1 MERLAAAITESLI
14 KKADY
19 YIDLHGGDDYE
30 ELTPY
35 VYFAGVAK
43 PEIMEASRK
52 MAEQVDVPYMVQSN
66 VSTGGAY
73 NYAASTS
80 DIPAVLLERGCMG
93 TWEREEVDS
102 MRRDV
107 RNILCSIGAYNGIR
121 SHSTYYPLK
130 MDDVRYQCASVNGL
144 WYPVKKPGDIIHR
157 DEYLGEIR
165 DYEGNVQEICRAD
178 MDGVILYQV
187 SSLQVVEGG
196 PVITYGNIVR
206 EKDERK
212 TRIAQYWTRR
222 SDSEERNFTAPL
234 QADG

>member
-1 MERLAAAITESLI
+1 
-14 KKADY
+14 
-19 YIDLHGGDDYE
+19 
-30 ELTPY
+30 
-35 VYFAGVAK
+35 
-43 PEIMEASRK
+43 
-52 MAEQVDVPYMVQSN
+52 
-66 VSTGGAY
+66 
-73 NYAASTS
+73 
-80 DIPAVLLERGCMG
+80 
-93 TWEREEVDS
+93 

-144 WYPVKKPGDIIHR
+144 WYPVKKPGDIVHQ

-222 SDSEERNFTAPL
+222 SDSFWNREEQSFTVHL
-234 QADG
+234 QAAGWLSLRSICLRKRISGSWM

>member
-1 MERLAAAITESLI
+1 MLNREDFEKRAGSISWEDGKNLNRVFPGRKDGTKMERLAAAITESLI
-14 KKADY
+14 RKADY

-43 PEIMEASRK
+43 PEIVEASRK

-73 NYAASTS
+73 NYAASTFH
-80 DIPAVLLERGCMG
+80 IPAVLLERGCMG

-144 WYPVKKPGDIIHR
+144 W
-157 DEYLGEIR
+157 
-165 DYEGNVQEICRAD
+165 
-178 MDGVILYQV
+178 
-187 SSLQVVEGG
+187 
-196 PVITYGNIVR
+196 
-206 EKDERK
+206 
-212 TRIAQYWTRR
+212 
-222 SDSEERNFTAPL
+222 
-234 QADG
+234 

>member
-14 KKADY
+14 RKADY

-43 PEIMEASRK
+43 PEIVEASRK

-73 NYAASTS
+73 NYAASTC

-93 TWEREEVDS
+93 TWQREEVDS

-107 RNILCSIGAYNGIR
+107 RNILCSIGAYRRN
-121 SHSTYYPLK
+121 PLP
-130 MDDVRYQCASVNGL
+130 QHLLSS
-144 WYPVKKPGDIIHR
+144 
-157 DEYLGEIR
+157 E
-165 DYEGNVQEICRAD
+165 
-178 MDGVILYQV
+178 DG
-187 SSLQVVEGG
+187 
-196 PVITYGNIVR
+196 
-206 EKDERK
+206 
-212 TRIAQYWTRR
+212 
-222 SDSEERNFTAPL
+222 
-234 QADG
+234 

>member
-1 MERLAAAITESLI
+1 
-14 KKADY
+14 
-19 YIDLHGGDDYE
+19 
-30 ELTPY
+30 
-35 VYFAGVAK
+35 
-43 PEIMEASRK
+43 
-52 MAEQVDVPYMVQSN
+52 
-66 VSTGGAY
+66 
-73 NYAASTS
+73 
-80 DIPAVLLERGCMG
+80 
-93 TWEREEVDS
+93 

-144 WYPVKKPGDIIHR
+144 WYPVKKPGDIVHQ

-206 EKDERK
+206 EKRRAENKDRPVLDQ
-212 TRIAQYWTRR
+212 AQRQLSGTEKSRASQCTCR
-222 SDSEERNFTAPL
+222 PL
-234 QADG
+234 DG

>member
-43 PEIMEASRK
+43 PEIVEASRK

-73 NYAASTS
+73 NYAASTC

-93 TWEREEVDS
+93 TWE
-102 MRRDV
+102 
-107 RNILCSIGAYNGIR
+107 A
-121 SHSTYYPLK
+121 
-130 MDDVRYQCASVNGL
+130 
-144 WYPVKKPGDIIHR
+144 
-157 DEYLGEIR
+157 
-165 DYEGNVQEICRAD
+165 
-178 MDGVILYQV
+178 
-187 SSLQVVEGG
+187 
-196 PVITYGNIVR
+196 
-206 EKDERK
+206 
-212 TRIAQYWTRR
+212 
-222 SDSEERNFTAPL
+222 
-234 QADG
+234 